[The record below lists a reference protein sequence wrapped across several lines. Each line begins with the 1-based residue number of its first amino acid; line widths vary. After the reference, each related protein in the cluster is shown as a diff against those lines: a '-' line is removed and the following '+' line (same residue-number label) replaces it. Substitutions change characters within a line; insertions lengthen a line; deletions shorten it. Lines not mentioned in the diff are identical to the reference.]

1 MSNLRVKTGSGADAY
16 LSASGAGTDADPH
29 VMVQELDT
37 LTITSATGLIETTD
51 ATSVVA
57 APSAG
62 NRLVVDWLALFVEEA
77 TPCTVTVGNGDTA
90 LFAVRLAADG
100 DGVVLAFERGK
111 EVRLTAA
118 TALKITSSAES
129 SVRWSVRYRTEA
141 TA

>member
-1 MSNLRVKTGSGADAY
+1 MSNLRIKTGTGADAY

-29 VMVQELDT
+29 VMVQELDA
-37 LTITSATGLIETTD
+37 LTISSATGLIETTD
-51 ATSVVA
+51 ATTVVA
-57 APSAG
+57 APAAG

-77 TPCTVTVGNGDTA
+77 TPCTVTVSDGSTA

-118 TALKITSSAES
+118 TALKVTSSAES

-141 TA
+141 A